1 MTSVLVGV
9 DGSDDSRT
17 AVRWAAIVADAL
29 RVPLRALWVW
39 QYPNDAVLT
48 VGAIDLPNPDRTDEH
63 VEAQLRQLLAEVL
76 GDDRAAGVSAEVA
89 RGPASAALLRA
100 AEEGPRMVV
109 VGSRGLGGFKGL
121 LLGSVSR
128 QLFEHAPCPVTVV
141 RHAAPVPPRRLETV
155 VVGTDGSPDAERALR
170 FAAEVAAKAG
180 AELVVA
186 HATAPA
192 EVVSRRGISPYV
204 DLEERRAV
212 VEGWCSPLREA
223 GVAYEVEVV
232 RGDARTALLD
242 LARDRVADL
251 LVVGSRGRGPVGRL
265 LVGSVASSL
274 TQHSELPVTVV
285 PDPLR

>member
-9 DGSDDSRT
+9 DGSEDSRT
-17 AVRWAAIVADAL
+17 ALRWAAIVADAL
-29 RVPLRALWVW
+29 QVPLRALWVW

-48 VGAIDLPNPDRTDEH
+48 VGNIDLPNPDRTDEV
-63 VEAQLRQLLAEVL
+63 VEGRLAELVGEVL
-76 GDDRAAGVSAEVA
+76 GDRAAGVSVEVG

-100 AEEGPRMVV
+100 AEDVRMVV

-141 RHAAPVPPRRLETV
+141 RHAAPFPPRRLETV
-155 VVGTDGSPDAERALR
+155 VVGTDGSADAERALR
-170 FAAEVAAKAG
+170 FAAEVATRAG

-192 EVVSRRGISPYV
+192 EVVSRRGISPYI
-204 DLEERRAV
+204 DLEERRGV
-212 VEGWCSPLREA
+212 VEGWCAPLREA

-242 LARDRVADL
+242 VARDRVADL